1 MHAAREEGGKD
12 VSRHSSKC
20 CMRVNGA
27 RTQPTIEKSGYAFYS
42 WTEGVKF
49 KKQRMERTFPIVGA
63 QCNTDKQLCLLLKS
77 LINEVEELSE
87 SKTCKQLLVFK
98 SDMPRSQHIAKIV
111 SSHSSN
117 F

>member
-1 MHAAREEGGKD
+1 VHAAREEGGKD

-20 CMRVNGA
+20 CMRMNGA

-77 LINEVEELSE
+77 FAI
-87 SKTCKQLLVFK
+87 K
-98 SDMPRSQHIAKIV
+98 SMKWKNSVNLKRA
-111 SSHSSN
+111 SSY
-117 F
+117 